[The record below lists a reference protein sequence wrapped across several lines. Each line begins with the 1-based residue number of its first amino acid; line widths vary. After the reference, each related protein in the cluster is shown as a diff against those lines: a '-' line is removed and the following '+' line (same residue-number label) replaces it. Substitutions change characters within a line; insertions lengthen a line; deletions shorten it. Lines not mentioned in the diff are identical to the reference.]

1 MPKIRR
7 RTMLKFG
14 CSTVIELKDAVAFA
28 RHYRLDL
35 TTPVRR
41 SETLRRVARANA
53 IVHFKHVEP
62 IDDSSF
68 LVRSQSRLD
77 TQYDVYFYKSAWN
90 CNCPDSCPWCKQ
102 ILACLWWRD
111 QEEIFGLT
119 ASQRLLEKYH
129 ANGRPA

>member
-1 MPKIRR
+1 MF
-7 RTMLKFG
+7 KFG
-14 CSTVIELKDAVAFA
+14 CSPVTDLEDAMAFA

-35 TTPVRR
+35 ATPARR

-53 IVHFKHVEP
+53 IVHCRYVEP

-68 LVRSQSRLD
+68 LVRSQSQLD
-77 TQYDVYFYKSAWN
+77 TQYDVYFYKGVWD
-90 CNCPDSCPWCKQ
+90 CNCPDSCLWCKH

-119 ASQRLLEKYH
+119 ASQRMLEKYH

>member
-1 MPKIRR
+1 MFTFGRN
-7 RTMLKFG
+7 RTLG
-14 CSTVIELKDAVAFA
+14 LKDALAFSH
-28 RHYRLDL
+28 HYRLDL

-53 IVHFKHVEP
+53 IVHFKYVEP

-68 LVRSQSRLD
+68 LVRSQSRPD
-77 TQYDVYFYKSAWN
+77 TQYDVYFYRGAWD
-90 CNCPDSCPWCKQ
+90 CNCPDSCPWCKH

-119 ASQRLLEKYH
+119 ASQRMLEKYH
-129 ANGRPA
+129 ADGRPA